1 MPAVLRDLA
10 LVVPLG
16 VSAGQVRDALREA
29 APDIVRD
36 IDLFDVYQGPG
47 QGIEPGHKSLA
58 FRIFMQDT
66 LRTLEDAEVDE
77 IVSGLIRHIEHAVG
91 GRLRT

>member
-1 MPAVLRDLA
+1 VLRDLA

-16 VSAGQVRDALREA
+16 VSAGQVLDALREA

-36 IDLFDVYQGPG
+36 IDLFDVYQG

-77 IVSGLIRHIEHAVG
+77 IVSGLLRHIEHAVG
-91 GRLRT
+91 GRLRV